1 MSHRHTQASIT
12 NSYDILLS
20 TVIRDFGLTRYRE
33 LRNNLRDV
41 AAGRP

>member
-1 MSHRHTQASIT
+1 MSHRYMQASIT
-12 NSYDILLS
+12 KSDILLS
-20 TVIRDFGLTRYRE
+20 TVIRDFGLTRYKE